1 MKERIVGTIE
11 WPEGNTS
18 AAVFTFD
25 EDGETV
31 AFGYD
36 RDNAAHRLSLQSEAT
51 YGPEVG
57 LPRIL
62 DLLDLHRI
70 PATFFVPGYTAERHE
85 PAVKEMVKR
94 GHEVAHHGYLHE
106 RPDLLDERQE
116 EEILAKG
123 IEILKRIAGR
133 RPRGYRAPSWEM
145 TERTPR
151 LLRKNGFAYD
161 SSLMGDDEPYL
172 IPAGGKE
179 RLLEMPVHWTND
191 DWVHFGFCSSPVLG
205 NGISSPSKVFDTWSE
220 EFLGYHQFGGCYVLT
235 LHPFVIGRPS
245 RIRLLDRMIRLIK
258 GTDGVWIATLEQI
271 ADFMTRNNFGRFH
284 PPADMRIGGP
294 SETGLTRREQ

>member
-1 MKERIVGTIE
+1 MVNKIT
-11 WPEGNTS
+11 WPDGNAS
-18 AAVFTFD
+18 AAAFTFD

-36 RDNAAHRLSLQSEAT
+36 RENASQRLSLQSEAT

-62 DLLDLHRI
+62 DLLEVHKVR
-70 PATFFVPGYTAERHE
+70 ATFFVPGYTAERHE
-85 PAVKEMVKR
+85 DAVREMVKR

-116 EEILAKG
+116 EEILRKG
-123 IEILKRIAGR
+123 TEILERITGR

-145 TERTPR
+145 KQRTPR
-151 LLRKNGFAYD
+151 LLRRNGFVYD

-172 IPAGGKE
+172 IPAGTE
-179 RLLEMPVHWTND
+179 DRLLEIPVHWTND
-191 DWVHFGFCSSPVLG
+191 DWVHFGFCSSPALG
-205 NGISSPSKVFDTWSE
+205 NGISSPLEIFDTWSE
-220 EFLGYHQFGGCYVLT
+220 EFLGYHQFGGCFVLT

-245 RIRLLDRMIRLIK
+245 RIRLLDRMIRLVK
-258 GTDGVWIATLEQI
+258 GTDKVWIASLEQI
-271 ADFMTRNNFGRFH
+271 ADFMIEKKLGRFH
-284 PPADMRIGGP
+284 PPADMRIEAEDRFY
-294 SETGLTRREQ
+294 SVKR

>member
-1 MKERIVGTIE
+1 MSRIT
-11 WPEGNTS
+11 WPGGNAS
-18 AAVFTFD
+18 AAAFTFD

-36 RDNAAHRLSLQSEAT
+36 KENAAYRMSLQSEAT

-62 DLLDLHRI
+62 DVLDEHKV

-85 PAVKEMVKR
+85 AAVREIVKR

-116 EEILAKG
+116 EEILQRG
-123 IEILKRIAGR
+123 TRILERITGR
-133 RPRGYRAPSWEM
+133 KPRGYRAPSWEM
-145 TERTPR
+145 KERTPR
-151 LLRKNGFAYD
+151 LLRNNGLLYD
-161 SSLMGDDEPYL
+161 SSLMGDDEPYR
-172 IPAGGKE
+172 IAAGQGE
-179 RLLEMPVHWTND
+179 ELLEIPVHWTND
-191 DWVHFGFCSSPVLG
+191 DWVHFGFCSSPQLG

-220 EFLGYHQFGGCYVLT
+220 EFLGYHQFGGCFVLT

-245 RIRLLDRMIRLIK
+245 RIRLLDRMIRLIT
-258 GTDGVWIATLEQI
+258 GTDKVWIATLEQI
-271 ADFMTRNNFGRFH
+271 ADFMRESGTGRFH
-284 PPADMRIGGP
+284 PPADMRMEGNQEFH
-294 SETGLTRREQ
+294 SVKR